1 MSVISQIKS
10 ILESAVNNKYTVELR
25 IEDKNTVPNRKINK
39 DLGRCLHG

>member
-25 IEDKNTVPNRKINK
+25 IEIRLPQSHW
-39 DLGRCLHG
+39 L